1 MVSAL
6 PLEPVKHS
14 RINVAVGWR
23 ASYAAGG
30 GGGGFG
36 GLGGGGFGGL
46 GGSMGNPFHS
56 FDHVVR
62 SCRPIMSS
70 ARMEVEAMFVLRR
83 LGQSDF
89 TIAHSAR
96 RRALTRG
103 VVSSRQD
110 RYPGRSKG

>member
-46 GGSMGNPFHS
+46 GGSMGNPFNS

-62 SCRPIMSS
+62 SCR
-70 ARMEVEAMFVLRR
+70 
-83 LGQSDF
+83 
-89 TIAHSAR
+89 
-96 RRALTRG
+96 RRAWR
-103 VVSSRQD
+103 SRRCLYYGGLD
-110 RYPGRSKG
+110 KVISPLPIALVEGR